1 MLLNE
6 QEIKR
11 ILVEKGILCQK
22 SVKKNGIIWL
32 TFCIKL
38 YYIDFENRISKL
50 EKLINRKQQYIPL
63 SSKLSSILKDYLS
76 YWDSAQDDYLFPNGY
91 RTAVRFNYNACLD
104 IPLLT

>member
-22 SVKKNGIIWL
+22 SIKKKGIIWL

-38 YYIDFENRISKL
+38 YYIDFETELVNWK
-50 EKLINRKQQYIPL
+50 N
-63 SSKLSSILKDYLS
+63 
-76 YWDSAQDDYLFPNGY
+76 
-91 RTAVRFNYNACLD
+91 
-104 IPLLT
+104 